1 MGYALWVEGETA
13 WAQGTHE
20 YKPLGVA
27 VIASTQLFRARDFAP
42 RRRAPSR
49 RAESFRG
56 LFASLEDLNRHL
68 SGKRSQEFSGRRKER
83 QRRLLAV
90 I

>member
-20 YKPLGVA
+20 YKPMGVA
-27 VIASTQLFRARDFAP
+27 VIASTQLFRARDFER

-49 RAESFRG
+49 RHESFRG
-56 LFASLEDLNRHL
+56 LFASIEEVNRHL
-68 SGKRSQEFSGRRKER
+68 RESRSREFSDQARAGKLRI
-83 QRRLLAV
+83 LS
-90 I
+90 II